1 MSSIADDV
9 AWRLRLFFSHR
20 HARTHPPHK
29 RNPPRKTPQQSLA
42 SQASAAAPAT
52 SSTTAA
58 GAGVVGLLRPL
69 QQSAGAGGAGA
80 RGVASAAAWWR
91 AFSAANGQKSFRNF
105 YPKGWKPASSS
116 SSSSSS
122 SANKAGGSGGGG
134 PDPQQQQQQP
144 QIGPLNLGLTL
155 LLSGALLAYQVAASA
170 GGGGGGGGGA
180 GGANPGGGGGRP
192 QEISFQE
199 FKSNLL
205 ARGRVARLE
214 VANGATVRVYVRP
227 AYAAADAAAG
237 DAPAAAMGGGGGGGA
252 GGEMIIG
259 DGGWAAGEAPSSS
272 SSGTAPAAATTGGSN
287 SQQGAYRYHFAIG
300 SVDSF
305 ERRLDEAQRELGV
318 PTTAQVPVKF
328 VQEVSFLS
336 TALEILPT
344 VLFLGWAYW
353 IVTRQMR
360 QMGGG
365 GLGGP
370 GGPLGGGG
378 RFGGMGGGGA
388 AGRGGL
394 GRGGAGGAGGAG
406 GGGAGGFFGMVK
418 ANVSTFDRA
427 AKDKVTFKDVAGCDE
442 AKAEIMEFVDFLKN
456 PKKYA
461 DLGAKIP
468 KGALLVGPP
477 GTGKTLLAKAT
488 AGEAEVPFLSISGSD
503 FMEMFVGVGPARV
516 RDLFA
521 QARAQSPSIIFIDEV
536 DAIGRARG
544 RGALAGGHDERENTL
559 NQLLVEMDGF
569 ATTTGVVVLAGT
581 NRPDIL
587 DKALLRP
594 GRFDRTISVDAP
606 DIKGREQIFRV
617 HLRRLALE
625 KKGDVGFYSERVAAL
640 TPGFAGADIANVCNE
655 AALIAARA
663 GKKSVSL
670 ADFESAVDRVIG
682 GLEKKNKVISPAERR
697 TVAFHEAGHAVVGW
711 FLEHAEPLLKVS
723 IVPRGSAALGFAQY
737 LPNEN
742 LLLTKEQLRDRIC
755 AALGGRAAEE
765 VMIGRVSTGAQNDLE
780 KVTQMAYAQAAIYG
794 MSDRVGLVSFPPR
807 EGAMDKPYSDETARM
822 IDAEVR
828 ELVADAYAST
838 VALLKEK
845 RGLVEALALALLDR
859 EVLGLEAVEGIL
871 GRRPHASAQMQNIDR
886 YRHGAAGKEGAGEE
900 EEAGGG
906 GKKKK
911 RKRKGGAAGA
921 GDAGAGGGPPSSSR
935 GGGRPGAL
943 GESDIDLEPLMRKG
957 VEPGVVVAT

>member
-1 MSSIADDV
+1 M
-9 AWRLRLFFSHR
+9 
-20 HARTHPPHK
+20 
-29 RNPPRKTPQQSLA
+29 
-42 SQASAAAPAT
+42 AAP
-52 SSTTAA
+52 SSSSSW
-58 GAGVVGLLRPL
+58 L
-69 QQSAGAGGAGA
+69 
-80 RGVASAAAWWR
+80 WR
-91 AFSAANGQKSFRNF
+91 AFSSTSSNGQKSFRNF
-105 YPKGWKPASSS
+105 YPKGWKP
-116 SSSSSS
+116 
-122 SANKAGGSGGGG
+122 SGGGSNKTTG
-134 PDPQQQQQQP
+134 GNNNAPDPNNNNNNNNNQQP
-144 QIGPLNLGLTL
+144 VGPLNLGLTL

-170 GGGGGGGGGA
+170 AGGGTGA
-180 GGANPGGGGGRP
+180 QGRP

-199 FKSNLL
+199 FKASLL
-205 ARGRVARLE
+205 AKGRVARLE
-214 VANGATVRVYVRP
+214 VVNGSSVRVYVRP
-227 AYAAADAAAG
+227 AYAAADGAAAAAG
-237 DAPAAAMGGGGGGGA
+237 SAAAA
-252 GGEMIIG
+252 SSASIDAAAGEMVIGAAG
-259 DGGWAAGEAPSSS
+259 DGGSWGPAAQTDAPSTPSTPTPSS
-272 SSGTAPAAATTGGSN
+272 TT
-287 SQQGAYRYHFAIG
+287 GAYRYHFAIG

-305 ERRLDEAQRELGV
+305 ERRLDEAQKELGV
-318 PTTAQVPVKF
+318 PTTGYVPVKF

-336 TALEILPT
+336 AALEILPT
-344 VLFLGWAYW
+344 ALFFAWAYW

-360 QMGGG
+360 QLGG
-365 GLGGP
+365 GLGG
-370 GGPLGGGG
+370 GGPLGGG
-378 RFGGMGGGGA
+378 RFGGGAGKGGP
-388 AGRGGL
+388 
-394 GRGGAGGAGGAG
+394 GAGGAK

-442 AKAEIMEFVDFLKN
+442 AKVEIMEFVDFLKN
-456 PKKYA
+456 PKKYS

-521 QARAQSPSIIFIDEV
+521 QARSQAPSIIFIDEV

-569 ATTTGVVVLAGT
+569 ATTSGVVVLAGT

-617 HLRRLALE
+617 HLARIALE
-625 KKGDVGFYSERVAAL
+625 RKNDLAYYSERMAAL

-655 AALIAARA
+655 AALVAARA
-663 GKKSVSL
+663 GKKSVAL
-670 ADFESAVDRVIG
+670 CDFESAVDRVIG
-682 GLEKKNKVISPAERR
+682 GLEKKNKVISPLERR

-742 LLLTKEQLRDRIC
+742 LLLTKEQLMDRIC

-765 VMIGRVSTGAQNDLE
+765 VMIGRISTGAQNDLE
-780 KVTQMAYAQAAIYG
+780 KVTQMAYAQAAVYG
-794 MSDRVGLVSFPPR
+794 MSERVGLLSFPPR
-807 EGAMDKPYSDETARM
+807 DGAIDKPYSDDTARM
-822 IDAEVR
+822 IDGEVR
-828 ELVADAYAST
+828 EMVSKAYERT
-838 VALLKEK
+838 VSLLKEK
-845 RGLVEALALALLDR
+845 RELVEALATALLDK
-859 EVLGLEAVEGIL
+859 EVLNLDAVEGIL
-871 GRRPHASAQMQNIDR
+871 GKRPFASALQNIEQ
-886 YRHGAAGKEGAGEE
+886 YRHGAGESGNTE
-900 EEAGGG
+900 KAAAA
-906 GKKKK
+906 
-911 RKRKGGAAGA
+911 AAGA
-921 GDAGAGGGPPSSSR
+921 GGSGVTGGGSTPPSGDGG
-935 GGGRPGAL
+935 GGGRPGGL
-943 GESDIDLEPLMRKG
+943 GESDIDLEPLLRKD